1 MITMN
6 NNERYRKLVL
16 LHSNDMHG
24 DFLAENVD
32 NNLVGGVSM
41 LSGYISKVKAEE
53 DNVLY
58 CVAGDMFRGSVIDS
72 EFQGVST
79 IEIMNMLAPDVVTI
93 GNHETD
99 YGLSHLL
106 FIEKCAKF
114 PIINANLYIKMNGT
128 RLFSPYHIVEIGG
141 MKILFI
147 GIITEEV
154 ISRTK
159 SEGVIGTLVDINDA
173 AQEVAKICNTFNGID
188 IDFTVLL
195 THIGFEQDKQL
206 AARLDPS
213 LGVDVIIGGHSHTFI
228 DEPAKVND
236 ILIVQAGT
244 GTDQIGR
251 FDIVVDT
258 NNNSVASF
266 NWQSVPINADTC
278 PNDPKMEQLVGTLKS
293 KTDLKYGRVLKRLKC
308 VLTNPARNMQT
319 QMGSFIAD
327 LFKDMLKC
335 DIMLVGSGSLRVK
348 SLGPIIT
355 LQDIIE
361 AYPYREPLYELKA
374 TGKQIKDMLTYVYRD
389 ETWFEGDHTEFYQIS
404 YGLYVE
410 YCKSKH
416 EITKFEYMGKPVE
429 EDKLYTIVIK
439 GYHYNNFKKFFGFEL
454 DELVKNYEPKKI
466 CTDCA
471 QAIYEYLE
479 NCEKLPEYPDDSRLV
494 VYE

>member
-1 MITMN
+1 MN

-72 EFQGVST
+72 EYQGVST

-114 PIINANLYIKMNGT
+114 PIINANLYIKMNGA
-128 RLFSPYHIVEIGG
+128 RLFSPYHIAEIGG

-147 GIITEEV
+147 GIITEDV
-154 ISRTK
+154 ISSTK

-206 AARLDPS
+206 AAALDPA

-258 NNNSVASF
+258 DNNSVASF
-266 NWQSVPINADTC
+266 AWKAVPINADTC
-278 PNDPKMEQLVGTLKS
+278 PKDPKMEALVGSLKS
-293 KTDLKYGRVLKRLKC
+293 QTDLKYGRVLKRLKC
-308 VLTNPARNMQT
+308 RLSNPARNMQT
-319 QMGSFIAD
+319 QMGSFFAD

-335 DIMLVGSGSLRVK
+335 DVVLVGSGGLRVK
-348 SLGPIIT
+348 NFGPIIT
-355 LQDIIE
+355 LQDMME
-361 AYPYREPLYELKA
+361 AYPYKDTLHEIKV
-374 TGKQIKDMLTYVYRD
+374 TGKQLKTMVKHIYRD
-389 ETWFEGDHTEFYQIS
+389 DAFLDGDHTEFYQLP
-404 YGLYVE
+404 YGFKVE
-410 YCKSKH
+410 YSKSKH
-416 EITKFEYMGKPVE
+416 EFTKFEYMGKPID
-429 EDKLYTIVIK
+429 EDKLFTTVIR
-439 GYHYNNFKKFFGFEL
+439 GYHFSSFEDFL
-454 DELVKNYEPKKI
+454 GLSLEEVSKNYEPKKI

-479 NCEKLPEYPDDSRLV
+479 NCEKLPEYPIDDRV
-494 VYE
+494 IIND